1 MADPRPGVQVALSSI
16 HFIQDSHQP
25 LRVRKI
31 VLYPYPDLTRLWFRL
46 QLEAM
51 PAEPPNID
59 IQIWNAD
66 RTENTSVSYVAYDD
80 TFLDATLHLKE
91 PQPADCYTC
100 TTRVST
106 GQGAD
111 LIVLDAVRFEFPLE
125 FRDAQAGIAGFGY
138 DLADRQ
144 ENGISL

>member
-1 MADPRPGVQVALSSI
+1 VQVALSSI
-16 HFIQDSHQP
+16 HFVQDGDQP

-51 PAEPPNID
+51 PDEPPNID

-66 RTENTSVSYVAYDD
+66 DTENISVAYVAYDD
-80 TFLDATLHLKE
+80 TFLDATLHLKD
-91 PQPADCYTC
+91 PRPRAAYTC

-111 LIVLDAVRFEFPLE
+111 LTVLDAVRFAFSLE
-125 FRDAQAGIAGFGY
+125 FRDAQAGVAGFGY
-138 DLADRQ
+138 DLEERK
-144 ENGISL
+144 ENGVSA